1 MNSKI
6 MTVTGEIPS
15 KEIGFTLPHEHILVD
30 FIGAEET
37 GKNRYDPE
45 QVIKVMFPFLI
56 DIQKLGVRTFIDCTP
71 MYLARDVYILKELAN
86 KTNLNIITNTGL
98 YGREP
103 YIPKQA
109 YTQSIEELADQWIRE
124 ANEGIE
130 GTVIRPGF
138 IKTAVDGGKFTDIEK
153 KLIEVAA
160 IASNETNLTI
170 ATHTCFGEKALQIL
184 NVLKDYD
191 INPQKW
197 IFVHANIEEKM
208 ELILQVAERGAW
220 IGLDGVGQEGQ
231 NEKILNILDILI
243 DQEYQDQILLS
254 QDAGCYFVGEP
265 NGGEIRPFSPFITE
279 FIPILR
285 EHEIHDNLIQ
295 KFTSRNPAVAFSL

>member
-1 MNSKI
+1 MNHKI

-15 KEIGFTLPHEHILVD
+15 NEMGFTLPHEHILVD

-37 GKNRYDPE
+37 GRHRYDPE
-45 QVIKVMFPFLI
+45 EVIKVMLPYLM
-56 DIQKLGVRTFIDCTP
+56 DIHKLGVTTFIDCTP
-71 MYLARDVYILKELAN
+71 MYLARDVYILKELEA
-86 KTNLNIITNTGL
+86 KTNLNILTNTGL

-109 YTQSIEELADQWIRE
+109 FTQSIEELADQWILE

-130 GTVIRPGF
+130 GTAIKPGF
-138 IKTAVDGGKFTDIEK
+138 IKTAVDEGKFSDIEK

-160 IASNETNLTI
+160 VTSNESNLTI

-184 NVLKDYD
+184 NVLQDYD

-197 IFVHANIEEKM
+197 IFVHANIEEKT

-220 IGLDGVGQEGQ
+220 IELDGVGQEGQ
-231 NEKILNILDILI
+231 DEKILNILDILI

-254 QDAGCYFVGEP
+254 QDAGCFFVGEP
-265 NGGEIRPFSPFITE
+265 NGGEIRPFSPIITE
-279 FIPILR
+279 FIPVLR
-285 EHEIHDNLIQ
+285 ERGVQDNLIQ
-295 KFTSRNPAVAFSL
+295 KFTINNPAAAFSL